1 MEFEE
6 IHEEDKEAQEELKR
20 TFLTPALF
28 IKARIKFNGK
38 DLQTLEEMEI
48 MNKQRMHEGKVQ
60 LLEEDS

>member
-6 IHEEDKEAQEELKR
+6 IHEEDKESQEELKR

-28 IKARIKFNGK
+28 IKARIKFSGK

-48 MNKQRMHEGKVQ
+48 MNKKRIHEGKV
-60 LLEEDS
+60 